1 VLSMPALSACQH
13 VRLVQKRGQGG
24 VTRVAK
30 NIGAFMSL
38 HETGHVR
45 LRHSWRSMDGLVH
58 GRSMTKRTPWPHVG
72 ESGLPI
78 YETEPCRSRGCW
90 ACQHKARRKLRSKVQ
105 RFIDDVVM
113 KAKRS
118 WRFVTLTLPGNC
130 FSVREASVETQLN
143 TVRRAFAS
151 WRLKMQRR
159 GARVH
164 GFYTIEFEG
173 SRSRYWHTHVHLL
186 MRWRR
191 RIDYNELRKLWTE
204 SVDRK
209 TRKHLHSMTDGLFTN
224 DNRVVQVDAI
234 TSRGIAD
241 YCTKVTNYVTKG
253 PKSEHVVS
261 EIGKLLYRKRT
272 VGWLGEYHGNKK
284 ANATGGSIPSV

>member
-1 VLSMPALSACQH
+1 M
-13 VRLVQKRGQGG
+13 
-24 VTRVAK
+24 AK
-30 NIGAFMSL
+30 NLGVFMSL

-45 LRHSWRSMDGLVH
+45 LRHSWRSMDGRTIR
-58 GRSMTKRTPWPHVG
+58 RSMSKTAPFPNTA

-90 ACQHKARRKLRSKVQ
+90 ACQHKARRKLRGKVQ

-118 WRFVTLTLPGNC
+118 WRFVTLTLPGNWYE
-130 FSVREASVETQLN
+130 VRSASVEAQLN
-143 TVRRAFAS
+143 TVRRAFSS

-159 GARVH
+159 GARIH

-173 SRSRYWHTHVHLL
+173 SENDNWHTHVHML

-191 RIDYNELRKLWTE
+191 RIDYKELKKLWTE

-209 TRKHLHSMTDGLFTN
+209 MRKQLAKWTEDSFTN
-224 DNRVVQVDAI
+224 DQRVVQVDRI

-253 PKSEHVVS
+253 PKSPHVVS

-272 VGWLGEYHGNKK
+272 TGWLGEYHGNKK
-284 ANATGGSIPSV
+284 EIQNTGSSIPPV

>member
-1 VLSMPALSACQH
+1 M
-13 VRLVQKRGQGG
+13 
-24 VTRVAK
+24 AK
-30 NIGAFMSL
+30 NLGVFMSL

-45 LRHSWRSMDGLVH
+45 LRHGWRSMDGSIL
-58 GRSMTKRTPWPHVG
+58 GRSMTKRTPFANVG

-113 KAKRS
+113 K
-118 WRFVTLTLPGNC
+118 
-130 FSVREASVETQLN
+130 
-143 TVRRAFAS
+143 
-151 WRLKMQRR
+151 MQRR

-173 SRSRYWHTHVHLL
+173 GGEDQWHTHVHML

-191 RIDYNELRKLWTE
+191 RIDYNELKKLWTE
-204 SVDRK
+204 SVDRPM
-209 TRKHLHSMTDGLFTN
+209 RKQLAKWTDNQFTN
-224 DNRVVQVDAI
+224 DQRVVQVDAI
-234 TSRGIAD
+234 TTRGIAD

-253 PKSEHVVS
+253 PKSDHVVS
-261 EIGKLLYRKRT
+261 EIGRTLYRRRT
-272 VGWLGEYHGNKK
+272 TGWLGDYYGGKK
-284 ANATGGSIPSV
+284 IQDAGVAIPPG